1 MSIVGDYMEDRI
13 KISILM
19 DYYKELLTDKQKD
32 IMELYYNQDLS
43 LSEISE
49 LTDTSRQAIHD
60 LIKRCNKLLIDYEYK
75 LKLVEKSNKLRK
87 VKDIIIEK
95 INRLEEQ
102 SDSETFK
109 SSLQEIKNT
118 IVENI

>member
-1 MSIVGDYMEDRI
+1 MEDRI
-13 KISILM
+13 RISILM

-60 LIKRCNKLLIDYEYK
+60 LIKRCNKLLMDYECK
-75 LKLVEKSNKLRK
+75 LKLVEKSTKLRK
-87 VKDIIIEK
+87 IKAIIVEK

-102 SDSETFK
+102 SDNDTFK
-109 SSLQEIKNT
+109 SCLQEIKNT

>member
-1 MSIVGDYMEDRI
+1 
-13 KISILM
+13 M